1 MNFEEFLKKVDDEFL
16 KKIYHSNRMKKII
29 GEYHSCEYIGCVN
42 KNHKYIGH
50 VCNKAIC
57 DINSHVGCYKGMMT
71 WDENCKSTDC
81 LINSILTNNTKLVNK
96 IIYEE
101 LYDPAY
107 TENGK
112 NYLMLLLEL
121 NELELFRKI
130 CDQNKIDIL
139 YKNKQ
144 GRNIFHYINDNA
156 SLVTAINH
164 VLRIIQEP
172 NMCIEYLEK
181 NINFSKNV
189 YSKELYT
196 ILMNWRRDDIL
207 SKESLRLF
215 PKIFFSLCKGI
226 IDMCDEISFQD
237 IIANNLFDCKK
248 YFFELP
254 IGYPSLMILKAIK
267 FGDTCLCSIITN
279 AFKEYFENDFLASS
293 ALQFCRLDYI
303 KFTIAYNHKCC
314 NGNLHNWL
322 TYLCKLNRENDAIYL
337 LKKNFPDDKIK
348 FDNISEEGL
357 LVYACINNMKKLV
370 PLIIDHD
377 PNEIIVIGNTKCCAF
392 ATSVGAAN
400 GNTKCCAFATSV
412 GAANGNTRETALNN
426 CIKNGMIKEAI
437 YLVDKM
443 EKSVINLWDRDGGG
457 RHNALTLAMEY
468 ISDNPLKYTLV
479 DKLLLE

>member
-1 MNFEEFLKKVDDEFL
+1 MDIGEFLKKVDDEFL
-16 KKIYHSNRMKKII
+16 KKIYHSYRMKKII
-29 GEYHSCEYIGCVN
+29 EQQNKYSCEYIGCVN
-42 KNHKYIGH
+42 TNHKYIGH

-57 DINSHVGCYKGMMT
+57 DINSHVGCYKGMMS

-81 LINSILTNNTKLVNK
+81 LINSILTNNTRLVNK
-96 IIYEE
+96 IIYDE

-112 NYLMLLLEL
+112 NYLMLLLEI

-164 VLRIIQEP
+164 VLRVIQEP

-196 ILMNWRRDDIL
+196 ILMNWRRDDVL
-207 SKESLRLF
+207 SKESLKLF

-226 IDMCDEISFQD
+226 IDMCDEKSFQD

-254 IGYPSLMILKAIK
+254 IGYSSLMILKAIK
-267 FGDTCLCSIITN
+267 FRDTCLCSVITN
-279 AFKEYFENDFLASS
+279 AFREYFENDSLHYSTS
-293 ALQFCRLDYI
+293 KLGALQFCRLDYI
-303 KFTIAYNHKCC
+303 KFTLAYNHKCC
-314 NGNLHNWL
+314 DENLHNWL

-337 LKKNFPDDKIK
+337 LKKNFPDDIIQ

-357 LVYACINNMKKLV
+357 LVYACINNMKQLV
-370 PLIIDHD
+370 PMIIEHD
-377 PNEIIVIGNTKCCAF
+377 PNEIIVIDNI
-392 ATSVGAAN
+392 
-400 GNTKCCAFATSV
+400 
-412 GAANGNTRETALNN
+412 RETALNN

-443 EKSVINLWDRDGGG
+443 EKYVINLWDRDGGG

-468 ISDNPLKYTLV
+468 IPDNPLKYTLV

>member
-1 MNFEEFLKKVDDEFL
+1 
-16 KKIYHSNRMKKII
+16 
-29 GEYHSCEYIGCVN
+29 
-42 KNHKYIGH
+42 
-50 VCNKAIC
+50 
-57 DINSHVGCYKGMMT
+57 
-71 WDENCKSTDC
+71 
-81 LINSILTNNTKLVNK
+81 
-96 IIYEE
+96 
-101 LYDPAY
+101 
-107 TENGK
+107 
-112 NYLMLLLEL
+112 
-121 NELELFRKI
+121 
-130 CDQNKIDIL
+130 
-139 YKNKQ
+139 
-144 GRNIFHYINDNA
+144 
-156 SLVTAINH
+156 
-164 VLRIIQEP
+164 
-172 NMCIEYLEK
+172 MCIEYLEK

-196 ILMNWRRDDIL
+196 TLMNWRRDNVL

-226 IDMCDEISFQD
+226 IDMCDEIFFQD

-267 FGDTCLCSIITN
+267 FGDTCLCSMITN

-377 PNEIIVIGNTKCCAF
+377 PNEIIVIGNT
-392 ATSVGAAN
+392 
-400 GNTKCCAFATSV
+400 
-412 GAANGNTRETALNN
+412 RETALNN
-426 CIKNGMIKEAI
+426 CIKNGMLKEAI

-443 EKSVINLWDRDGGG
+443 EKHVINLWDRDGGG

-468 ISDNPLKYTLV
+468 ISDNPLKYILV